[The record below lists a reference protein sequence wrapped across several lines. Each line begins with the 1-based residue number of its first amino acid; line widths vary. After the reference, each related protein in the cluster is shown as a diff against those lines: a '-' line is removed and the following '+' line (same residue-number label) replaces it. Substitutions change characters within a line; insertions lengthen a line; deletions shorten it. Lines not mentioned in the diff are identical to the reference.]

1 MIDSFAHF
9 YVNVIEPGFSILL
22 IVLLVVFVLYVIN
35 LLRGGGSKD
44 DFLSTVV
51 NGMIKMI
58 VKSVQ
63 LVGQALLASLRM
75 LLKTISLI
83 FATVRDF
90 LKSEI

>member
-1 MIDSFAHF
+1 MIDSLAHF
-9 YVNVIEPGFSILL
+9 YVNIIEPGFSILL
-22 IVLLVVFVLYVIN
+22 IILLVVFVLYLIN
-35 LLRGGGSKD
+35 VLRGGGSKD
-44 DFLSTVV
+44 DILSTVV

-63 LVGQALLASLRM
+63 LVGKALLGCFRM